1 MSSEEFFQ
9 LHAIVDGRVQGVGF
23 RFFVK
28 NEAEDLHLTGWVRNK
43 YDGRVEVLAEG
54 PRYDL
59 ELFLARLQRG
69 PSSAYVS
76 EVKVDWNPASEIYK
90 RFNIAPS
97 E

>member
-1 MSSEEFFQ
+1 MSNAEIVQ

-28 NEAEDLHLTGWVRNK
+28 NEAEGLNLTGWVRNK

-54 PRYDL
+54 PRDDL
-59 ELFLARLQRG
+59 DIFLARLQRG

-76 EVKVDWNPASEIYK
+76 EVKVDWNPASEIFK